1 MLKSTE
7 HSLDNGPLFGASTA
21 TTDPPRKKDR
31 PPAMKRAPQSQYERL
46 LEVAAHLFRAKGYA
60 ATSIRDIA
68 RALKMESSSLYHY
81 INSKEELLFKICTQ
95 SLDELM
101 EKVEPIVLSDL
112 PPVEKLR
119 RFIETHLDVIL
130 EDRDRHA
137 VMLFE
142 LKALSP
148 RRRKVILQ
156 LRDRYEELVLRVV
169 EEGQRAGLLR
179 QDLPARYL
187 KLALLN
193 LLNWSIFWYRPDGP
207 LDSSAIARLLGEVF
221 LQGVLHVR
229 ATRSSLATAR

>member
-1 MLKSTE
+1 MRK
-7 HSLDNGPLFGASTA
+7 AS
-21 TTDPPRKKDR
+21 KH
-31 PPAMKRAPQSQYERL
+31 QQERL
-46 LEVAAHLFRAKGYA
+46 LEVAAHLFRTKGYA
-60 ATSIRDIA
+60 AASIRDIA
-68 RALKMESSSLYHY
+68 KALRLESSSLYHY
-81 INSKEELLFKICTQ
+81 IDSKEELLFKICIQ

-119 RFIETHLDVIL
+119 RFIGAHTDVIL
-130 EDRDRHA
+130 RDRDKHA

-148 RRRKVILQ
+148 RRRRAIVQ
-156 LRDRYEELVLRVV
+156 LRDRYEGLVLRVV

-193 LLNWSIFWYRPDGP
+193 LLNWSIFWYRPNGP
-207 LDSSAIARLLGEVF
+207 LGSSEIGELLGEVF
-221 LQGVLHVR
+221 LQGVLTTG
-229 ATRSSLATAR
+229 AAQSLLTAAR